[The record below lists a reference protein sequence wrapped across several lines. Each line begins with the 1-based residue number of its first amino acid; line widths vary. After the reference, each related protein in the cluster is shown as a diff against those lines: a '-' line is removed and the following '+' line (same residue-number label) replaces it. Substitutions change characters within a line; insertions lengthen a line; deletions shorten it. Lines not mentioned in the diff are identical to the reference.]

1 MLEDGEL
8 FDNKTNKKQPGNHK
22 GFGLFALGGGLGI
35 RTPGCFHIGGFQDHC
50 FRPLSQTSIKFNAG
64 NFINRMRL
72 QLIVK

>member
-1 MLEDGEL
+1 MHHEHLYIKII
-8 FDNKTNKKQPGNHK
+8 N
-22 GFGLFALGGGLGI
+22 GGGLGI